1 MVSRKLDAAIAEAL
15 GYEVRLMGENSF
27 YYNTNKD
34 YWTHSGDRIWHK
46 VSAYS
51 TDGNAML
58 KLDKEMQ
65 KRGYSLIAGRINDKY
80 TALYQTENN
89 SKIVHSINT
98 MPESVAIAAYN
109 VLTGKEWTSIV

>member
-1 MVSRKLDAAIAEAL
+1 MSCKLDVAIAEAL
-15 GYEVRLMGENSF
+15 GYEVIAVSPDHYF
-27 YYNTNKD
+27 IVKD
-34 YWTHSGDRIWHK
+34 KHESILDNYLPR
-46 VSAYS
+46 YS

-58 KLDKEMQ
+58 KLDEEMQ